1 MALDRLLLLRTYD
14 ICHEFNGIDMANLFS
29 VEGKVAIVTGGLGQL
44 GRSFVASLAEA
55 GAKVAVFSR
64 RPIEQEALAELF
76 PDHAD
81 RIRVYVASVTDKEAI
96 EAATEALVGEW
107 GVPHILVN
115 NAGIDSKPNGA
126 ADQNGPFETYPQ
138 KYWDEIIDVNL
149 TGVML
154 CSQVVG
160 TRMAAEGRGSI
171 INVGSIYGM
180 VSPNQALYAYRE
192 KRDGVPFFKAVSY
205 AASKSGLLNLT
216 RYVATYWAHKNVRC
230 NLISFGGVKTG
241 SFDKEFIDA
250 FLERVPMGRQAQVH
264 EYNGVIQ
271 FLGSDASSYM
281 TGSNVVVDGG
291 FTAW

>member
-1 MALDRLLLLRTYD
+1 MAD
-14 ICHEFNGIDMANLFS
+14 LFS
-29 VEGKVAIVTGGLGQL
+29 VEGRIAVVTGGLGQL
-44 GRSFVASLAEA
+44 GREFARSLADA
-55 GAKVAVFSR
+55 GAKVAIYSR
-64 RPIEQEALAELF
+64 RPVGADKLAELF
-76 PDHAD
+76 PGRQDC
-81 RIRVYVASVTDKEAI
+81 IRVYEASVSDKAAL
-96 EAATEALVGEW
+96 EAATDALIADW

-115 NAGIDSKPNGA
+115 NAGIDSKPDGQ

-138 KYWDEIIDVNL
+138 KYWDDIIDVNL

-154 CSQVVG
+154 CSQVIG
-160 TRMAAEGRGSI
+160 ARMAAAGRGSI
-171 INVGSIYGM
+171 INVGSIYGI

-205 AASKSGLLNLT
+205 AASKSGLVNLT
-216 RYVATYWAHKNVRC
+216 RYVATYWAEQNVRC

-241 SFDKEFIDA
+241 SFDKEFVDN
-250 FLERVPMGRQAQVH
+250 FLERVPMRRQAEKD

-271 FLGSDASSYM
+271 FLASDASSYM